1 MKRATKKETE
11 TRVAH
16 AAELVLEGQ
25 AYSAVTSL
33 VAEKYNIS
41 RRRARQIASNAY
53 LLIKDDVEEGDLNR
67 PEMTAKLIAIL
78 ESAMYLAMKKGQY
91 NAVAANAF
99 KSSFFSSISL
109 KYSKLQFI
117 NLSSSLKS
125 VIFTLLFPSTNT
137 FTVPSGN
144 FNSCKILLSHPYEK
158 MSFFFG
164 SSTSEFF

>member
-33 VAEKYNIS
+33 VAEKYDIS

-91 NAVAANAF
+91 SAVAANAKVLMRLIGLDQQHVNHNVGF
-99 KSSFFSSISL
+99 KHGRSNV
-109 KYSKLQFI
+109 YY
-117 NLSSSLKS
+117 NG
-125 VIFTLLFPSTNT
+125 TN
-137 FTVPSGN
+137 G
-144 FNSCKILLSHPYEK
+144 
-158 MSFFFG
+158 
-164 SSTSEFF
+164 